1 MTADKLLSK
10 YIRNTERVFA
20 EIKLSHG
27 VAHIDRKKASNIID
41 TAKRY
46 LEDAK
51 YYQQK
56 KRFET
61 GLASVAYSEG
71 LLDAL
76 RLLEIAKFQWP
87 TKERR
92 MSKTA

>member
-1 MTADKLLSK
+1 MKLQELLDK
-10 YIRNTERVFA
+10 YVENTEVVLA
-20 EIKLSHG
+20 EIKIIQSMQ
-27 VAHIDRKKASNIID
+27 IDNKKVNSVVE

-51 YYQQK
+51 YYRDR

-76 RLLEIAKFQWP
+76 KLLEVAEFSWP
-87 TKERR
+87 KE
-92 MSKTA
+92 KQ

>member
-1 MTADKLLSK
+1 MKLQELLDKYLG
-10 YIRNTERVFA
+10 NTEAVLA
-20 EIKLSHG
+20 EIKISQSLQ
-27 VAHIDRKKASNIID
+27 INDEKANRVVE

-51 YYQQK
+51 YYRDRKQ
-56 KRFET
+56 FET

-76 RLLEIAKFQWP
+76 KLLEVAEFSWP
-87 TKERR
+87 K
-92 MSKTA
+92 KNQ

>member
-1 MTADKLLSK
+1 VKLQELLNK
-10 YIRNTERVFA
+10 YIKNTEVVLS
-20 EIKLSHG
+20 EIQITQSPQ
-27 VAHIDRKKASNIID
+27 IDNGKVNSVVEA
-41 TAKRY
+41 AKRY

-51 YYQQK
+51 YYRNR

-76 RLLEIAKFQWP
+76 KLLEVAEFSWQKQ
-87 TKERR
+87 KQ
-92 MSKTA
+92 

>member
-1 MTADKLLSK
+1 MKLQELLDK
-10 YIRNTERVFA
+10 YVENTEVVLA
-20 EIKLSHG
+20 EIKIIQSMQ
-27 VAHIDRKKASNIID
+27 IDNKKVNSVIE

-51 YYQQK
+51 YYRGR

-61 GLASVAYSEG
+61 GLASIAYSEG

-76 RLLEIAKFQWP
+76 KLLEVAEFSWP
-87 TKERR
+87 KRKR
-92 MSKTA
+92 

>member
-1 MTADKLLSK
+1 MKLQELLDK
-10 YIRNTERVFA
+10 YAENTEVVLA
-20 EIKLSHG
+20 EIKIIQSMQ
-27 VAHIDRKKASNIID
+27 IDNKKVNSVIE

-51 YYQQK
+51 YYRGR

-71 LLDAL
+71 VLDAL
-76 RLLEIAKFQWP
+76 KLLEVAEFSWS
-87 TKERR
+87 KE
-92 MSKTA
+92 KQ

>member
-1 MTADKLLSK
+1 MKLQELLVK
-10 YIRNTERVFA
+10 YIENTEVVLA
-20 EIKLSHG
+20 EIKIAQSMR
-27 VAHIDRKKASNIID
+27 IDNKKVNSVIE

-51 YYQQK
+51 YYRDR

-61 GLASVAYSEG
+61 GLASIAYSEG

-76 RLLEIAKFQWP
+76 KLLEVAEFSWP
-87 TKERR
+87 KKKR
-92 MSKTA
+92 

>member
-1 MTADKLLSK
+1 MKMQELLDK
-10 YIRNTERVFA
+10 YIKNAEAVLA
-20 EIKLSHG
+20 EIEITQSMQ
-27 VAHIDRKKASNIID
+27 IDNRKVNSVIE

-51 YYQQK
+51 YYRDRK
-56 KRFET
+56 GFET

-76 RLLEIAKFQWP
+76 KLLEVAEFSWP
-87 TKERR
+87 KKKR
-92 MSKTA
+92 

>member
-1 MTADKLLSK
+1 MKLQELLNK
-10 YIRNTERVFA
+10 YIKNTEVVLS
-20 EIKLSHG
+20 EIQITQSPQ
-27 VAHIDRKKASNIID
+27 IDNEKVKSVVKA
-41 TAKRY
+41 AKRY

-51 YYQQK
+51 YYRDR

-76 RLLEIAKFQWP
+76 KLLEVAEFSWQKQ
-87 TKERR
+87 KQ
-92 MSKTA
+92 

>member
-1 MTADKLLSK
+1 MKLQELLDK
-10 YIRNTERVFA
+10 YVENTEVVLA
-20 EIKLSHG
+20 EIKIIQSMQ
-27 VAHIDRKKASNIID
+27 IDNKKVNSVIE

-51 YYQQK
+51 YYRGR

-76 RLLEIAKFQWP
+76 KLLEVAEFSWP
-87 TKERR
+87 KE
-92 MSKTA
+92 KQ